1 MVTSIFRIITDRLER
16 LRLITKLLIMMLSLL
31 FLSLL
36 ASFAFYW
43 LTERAVVKE
52 IMADTADLTTAI
64 QISVEQLTTHGG
76 TDEARLRDYVS
87 RLNKKGVKE
96 ISVLS
101 NENKVIASSN
111 PQRKDRPS
119 DPRRRDLVITERIG
133 EDLGAKKGQK
143 PYNILVPIVVGGEQ
157 MGYVHIIMMMDDFSR
172 LIRANFYK
180 RLAVHFGIFSVGI
193 FLSFYLAWRYT
204 RPIKQVVE
212 AAKNVAAGDLTNSL
226 AVQGGGE
233 IGELTQSF
241 NEMVEKL
248 RLQKSLEGRLRHAE
262 HLSAVGQ
269 LASGIAH
276 EIRNPLNLINL
287 SIDHLRAQMDR
298 TRSLDKDEIDK
309 LVVNIKAEIHRL
321 NRMIENFL
329 DFGKPLRLQVRSTDL
344 ASLLSEVL
352 QLALPKGLEQ
362 GVVFETEGMEDLPRV
377 MVDVEQIKNCFVNI
391 TVNALQAM
399 SHGGVLRIG
408 AQPDPEN
415 GCVRIRFSDTG
426 CGIETDHLPRI
437 FEPYFTTKKLGIG
450 LGLALTK
457 RVLEEH
463 GGAISAASER
473 GAGTTITISLPL
485 EAVPAGGRGVHA

>member
-1 MVTSIFRIITDRLER
+1 MVKSVFRKITDRLEH

-43 LTERAVVKE
+43 LTETAVVKE

-64 QISVEQLTTHGG
+64 QISVEQLTTQGG
-76 TDEARLRDYVS
+76 TDEARLQNYVS
-87 RLNKKGVKE
+87 RLNKKGIKE

-111 PQRKDRPS
+111 PQRKERPA

-133 EDLGAKKGQK
+133 EDLGPNKDQK
-143 PYNILVPIVVGGEQ
+143 PYNILVPIVVAGEQ
-157 MGYVHIIMMMDDFSR
+157 LGYVHIIMMMDDFSS

-180 RLAVHFGIFSVGI
+180 RLAVHVGIFSVGI
-193 FLSFYLAWRYT
+193 LLSFYLAWRYT

-212 AAKNVAAGDLTNSL
+212 AAKNVAAGDLTKSL
-226 AVQGGGE
+226 AAQGGGE

-287 SIDHLRAQMDR
+287 SIDHLHAQMKR
-298 TRSLDKDEIDK
+298 TRSLDKNEIDK

-329 DFGKPLRLQVRSTDL
+329 DFGKPLRLQVQSADL

-352 QLALPKGLEQ
+352 QLALPKGMDQ
-362 GVVFETEGMEDLPRV
+362 GVVFETEGVEDLPRV
-377 MVDVEQIKNCFVNI
+377 LVDVEQIKNCFVNI

-399 SHGGVLRIG
+399 SHGGVLRIS
-408 AQPDPEN
+408 AQPDHEN
-415 GCVRIRFSDTG
+415 GCVLIRFSDTG
-426 CGIETDHLPRI
+426 CGIEKDYLPKI

-457 RVLEEH
+457 RVLDEH
-463 GGAISAASER
+463 GGTISATSEH
-473 GAGTTITISLPL
+473 GSGTTLTISLPL
-485 EAVPAGGRGVHA
+485 EAMPAGRRGVHA

>member
-1 MVTSIFRIITDRLER
+1 MVISGFRKITDRLEQ
-16 LRLITKLLIMMLSLL
+16 LRLNTKLLIMMLSLL
-31 FLSLL
+31 FLSLM

-43 LTERAVVKE
+43 LTEKAVVKE
-52 IMADTADLTTAI
+52 IMADTADLTTAV
-64 QISVEQLTTHGG
+64 QISVEQLTAQGG
-76 TDEARLRDYVS
+76 TDEARLRAYVN

-111 PQRKDRPS
+111 PQRKDRPA

-133 EDLGAKKGQK
+133 EDLGAKKDQK
-143 PYNILVPIVVGGEQ
+143 PYNILVPIVVAGEQ
-157 MGYVHIIMMMDDFSR
+157 LGYVHIIMIMDDFSR
-172 LIRANFYK
+172 LIRASFYK
-180 RLAVHFGIFSVGI
+180 RLAVHIGIFSVGI
-193 FLSFYLAWRYT
+193 LLSFYLAWRYT
-204 RPIKQVVE
+204 RPIQQVVE
-212 AAKNVAAGDLTNSL
+212 AAKSVAAGDLTRSL
-226 AVQGGGE
+226 VVQGGGE

-287 SIDHLRAQMDR
+287 SIDHLHAQMDQ
-298 TRSLDKDEIDK
+298 TRSLDKKEIDK
-309 LVVNIKAEIHRL
+309 LVVNIKTEIHRL

-329 DFGKPLRLQVRSTDL
+329 DFGKPLRLRVQSADL
-344 ASLLSEVL
+344 APLLSEVL
-352 QLALPKGLEQ
+352 QLARPKGMDQ
-362 GVVFETEGMEDLPRV
+362 GVVFETEGIEDLPRV
-377 MVDVEQIKNCFVNI
+377 LVDAEQIKNCFVNI

-399 SHGGVLRIG
+399 SHGGILRIS

-415 GCVRIRFSDTG
+415 GCVLVRFSDTG
-426 CGIETDHLPRI
+426 CGIEKDHLLKI

-463 GGAISAASER
+463 GGTISVTSES
-473 GAGTTITISLPL
+473 GSGTTITISLPL
-485 EAVPAGGRGVHA
+485 EGVPA